1 MSELNPNAKSFE
13 FNAGADEFV
22 PSFSPATY
30 PPPRVIHP
38 AIYSYTANPS
48 VQFTFRFP
56 PRFYVW
62 NDGYFYLKD
71 GQGQKFGPF
80 SDEDLQHFYETHL
93 ADKHIDTEDEKTK
106 EKEKEKEEKP
116 ESNEISFSDFMKL
129 QEARLKSQGPKLGYR
144 QVAVTGTD
152 RVSIDQ
158 VLEEEKLPQ
167 KPKPEKPKIRLV
179 PEKPIDKYLLITKL
193 RENPDSSLDISLKE
207 PDHDQHPVNIV
218 FIGHVDAGKSTICGN
233 ILLLTGKIDRRTIES
248 YEQDAKDKGR
258 ESWWLAYVMDQ
269 NEEERQK
276 GINVEVGRAFF
287 ETPSSASLFLTPRAQ
302 VLRTQHDHWG
312 LTGGLR
318 GPRHFCKNLR
328 VRDWI

>member
-1 MSELNPNAKSFE
+1 
-13 FNAGADEFV
+13 
-22 PSFSPATY
+22 
-30 PPPRVIHP
+30 
-38 AIYSYTANPS
+38 
-48 VQFTFRFP
+48 
-56 PRFYVW
+56 
-62 NDGYFYLKD
+62 
-71 GQGQKFGPF
+71 
-80 SDEDLQHFYETHL
+80 
-93 ADKHIDTEDEKTK
+93 
-106 EKEKEKEEKP
+106 
-116 ESNEISFSDFMKL
+116 MKL

-248 YEQDAKDKGR
+248 YKQERKGQGPGVLVACLR
-258 ESWWLAYVMDQ
+258 DGP
-269 NEEERQK
+269 ERGGASK
-276 GINVEVGRAFF
+276 GHHR
-287 ETPSSASLFLTPRAQ
+287 
-302 VLRTQHDHWG
+302 
-312 LTGGLR
+312 GG
-318 GPRHFCKNLR
+318 GPCIFRNSFQALHYS
-328 VRDWI
+328 

>member
-1 MSELNPNAKSFE
+1 
-13 FNAGADEFV
+13 
-22 PSFSPATY
+22 
-30 PPPRVIHP
+30 
-38 AIYSYTANPS
+38 
-48 VQFTFRFP
+48 
-56 PRFYVW
+56 
-62 NDGYFYLKD
+62 
-71 GQGQKFGPF
+71 
-80 SDEDLQHFYETHL
+80 
-93 ADKHIDTEDEKTK
+93 
-106 EKEKEKEEKP
+106 
-116 ESNEISFSDFMKL
+116 MKL

-248 YEQDAKDKGR
+248 YKQDAKDKGR